1 MDGITDD
8 ERLIINALENEEI
21 TAEIEQELKKYH
33 INLKNNEYWKEKNY
47 EYFLTKFIRHKENPI
62 FNSITYDYYIY
73 KIILP
78 KKGIDV
84 SRFLGDFDMGSHKK
98 APGRIQVGKL
108 IDEIEETVIFPLNPE
123 IGKNGEDLY
132 HNIYKKIYGSSS
144 KAGLLKQFEE
154 ILDIDFSAVDDYSKY
169 KFIKLMYKF
178 CKTNYY
184 GKKINFI
191 QMFKKASY
199 VNSNRFFE
207 GNAKYIEL
215 LKNELIKE
223 IPLDIYYRLIT
234 NIDDV
239 NREWMSIYKYAQ
251 DLLFEKKYT
260 TLEFF
265 ADHLEQRLKEIVYFE
280 NNKEQVNDEESI
292 FVKVFFWVLQYQNRC
307 YSEEVISISN
317 QILDHYISY
326 RNGHVTENRPIKF
339 PLEDYIQKHTTEF
352 LDILVTDEFSEKEAI
367 DLLQNSPK
375 YIKTFIEMMNK
386 NQMFQQTDGDVL
398 IKSVPFSFLLASLFA
413 LRDVIV
419 NNEKGK
425 NSFYHASKSGQM
437 KLISKINSREN
448 NEDRFYQIYWVKKI
462 SIIEMTILHS
472 EAASKSKIKID
483 NDIHR
488 TMSYLYSIHNMADF
502 EVTNERLLTV
512 VRQIICCC

>member
-1 MDGITDD
+1 M
-8 ERLIINALENEEI
+8 
-21 TAEIEQELKKYH
+21 
-33 INLKNNEYWKEKNY
+33 
-47 EYFLTKFIRHKENPI
+47 
-62 FNSITYDYYIY
+62 
-73 KIILP
+73 
-78 KKGIDV
+78 
-84 SRFLGDFDMGSHKK
+84 
-98 APGRIQVGKL
+98 
-108 IDEIEETVIFPLNPE
+108 
-123 IGKNGEDLY
+123 
-132 HNIYKKIYGSSS
+132 
-144 KAGLLKQFEE
+144 LKQFEE